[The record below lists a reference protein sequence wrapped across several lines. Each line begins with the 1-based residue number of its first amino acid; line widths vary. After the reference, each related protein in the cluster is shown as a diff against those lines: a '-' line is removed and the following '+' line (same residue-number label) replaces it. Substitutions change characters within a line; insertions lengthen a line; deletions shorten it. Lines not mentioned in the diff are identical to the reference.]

1 MNGKFVVSSPLIFR
15 PMVSRPVVC
24 SLALLALL
32 GSAPAQVQVS
42 EDRKDPSATAS
53 TPEGYQY
60 NQHIFTLTNG
70 LIRYGLS
77 YHAYWE
83 TNGPGTKPSPE
94 GYLGM
99 PSPAGMNWYGGG
111 FLNVLINGKSLGN
124 VRPSTLRIV
133 ERDERGVVEML
144 WTPPEGQVRLRFMLL
159 PEKDYLLCELAL
171 QPKEEIK
178 KLELALNCFP
188 SFFTSWNKRNGWREV
203 VGPVTT
209 TEQGNQATLDGA
221 RDYWLLYQ
229 DTVFDFA
236 KEKDSMGPC
245 GLLFLPEQVTT
256 ARLNV
261 TNYPVTTLLSVKPE
275 VRKVRL
281 AFWDF
286 HLKTNAEA
294 LAQLRKVEREVTKGL
309 RETDFRDRQVVT
321 YDAARERAELEAM
334 IAKSTEP
341 AKWRKTLVPLGEKIV
356 AALEAMKGGD
366 LGAEQTA
373 SQAIAEYREG
383 IWELKFDSLLND

>member
-1 MNGKFVVSSPLIFR
+1 MNRKFVVGSPPIVR
-15 PMVSRPVVC
+15 PQVCRPAFSALAIMV
-24 SLALLALL
+24 LL
-32 GSAPAQVQVS
+32 GTAPAQVQVA
-42 EDRKDPSATAS
+42 EDRKAPSITTS

-60 NQHIFTLTNG
+60 NQHTFTLANG

-77 YHAYWE
+77 YHGYWE
-83 TNGPGTKPSPE
+83 TNGNGVRPSPE
-94 GYLGM
+94 GYIGM
-99 PSPAGMNWYGGG
+99 PSPSSANWYGGG
-111 FLNVLINGKSLGN
+111 FINVLINGKSLGN
-124 VRPSTLRIV
+124 VRPNTLRIV
-133 ERDERGVVEML
+133 EHDERGVVEML

-188 SFFTSWNKRNGWREV
+188 SFFTSWNKRDGWRQV

-221 RDYWLLYQ
+221 KDYWLLYQ
-229 DTVFDFA
+229 DTVFDAA

-245 GLLFLPEQVTT
+245 GLVFLPEQVTT

-261 TNYPVTTLLSVKPE
+261 TNYPVGTVLSIKPE

-286 HLKTNAEA
+286 NRKPNAEA
-294 LAQLRKVEREVTKGL
+294 LSELRKLEPAVSKEL

-334 IAKSTEP
+334 IAKSTDP
-341 AKWRKTLVPLGEKIV
+341 AKWRKTLLPLGEKIV
-356 AALEAMKGGD
+356 AALDAMKGGD